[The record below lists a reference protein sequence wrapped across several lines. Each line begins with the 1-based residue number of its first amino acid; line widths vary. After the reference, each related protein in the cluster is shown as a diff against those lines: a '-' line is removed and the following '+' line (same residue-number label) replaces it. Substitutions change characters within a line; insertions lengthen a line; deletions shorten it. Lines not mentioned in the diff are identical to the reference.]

1 MFPLNRKISPHL
13 FNNPLQPSTG
23 QLDFIAKYYP
33 DKKDSP
39 NEVMMELY
47 SYSQKKSE
55 QIRFK
60 EATTAL
66 RVKTGPIRRLKQI
79 TEKFDFEEDIG
90 LMIM

>member
-1 MFPLNRKISPHL
+1 MIDTPQQGKNAANENLKNREEKDPTYGKPLEFFKMFPLNRKISPHL

-47 SYSQKKSE
+47 SYS
-55 QIRFK
+55 
-60 EATTAL
+60 
-66 RVKTGPIRRLKQI
+66 
-79 TEKFDFEEDIG
+79 
-90 LMIM
+90 